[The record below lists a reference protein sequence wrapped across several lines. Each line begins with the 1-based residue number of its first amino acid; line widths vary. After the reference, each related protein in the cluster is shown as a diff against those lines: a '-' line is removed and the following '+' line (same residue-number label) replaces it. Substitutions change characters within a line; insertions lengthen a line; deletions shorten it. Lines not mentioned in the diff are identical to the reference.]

1 MKRQDFVKTIKV
13 QDLNVIKEMTKEK
26 VHREFTTEPI
36 DEEWRARL
44 KNNWWATNYCG
55 NMDVIQSKLKQYD
68 GLMELRNRLL
78 AIGGEEVCLPVYEAD
93 LDKILEYGQLWT
105 GKPRMMRGENSACH
119 YNSSSIWIDNKE
131 DMLITTGYALSE
143 DGMWRQHSWVIHLK
157 PRSNQIIETTVPRI
171 AYYGVALSYN
181 LCEEFYEYNI

>member
-1 MKRQDFVKTIKV
+1 
-13 QDLNVIKEMTKEK
+13 
-26 VHREFTTEPI
+26 
-36 DEEWRARL
+36 
-44 KNNWWATNYCG
+44 
-55 NMDVIQSKLKQYD
+55 MDVIQSKIKQYD
-68 GLMELRNRLL
+68 GLMELRKRLL

-143 DGMWRQHSWVIHLK
+143 DGMAS
-157 PRSNQIIETTVPRI
+157 T
-171 AYYGVALSYN
+171 
-181 LCEEFYEYNI
+181 